1 MKKVIEIIDL
11 IAKTSSTKQKEQIL
25 KDNAENKIL
34 QQVLEYCYNPS
45 KIYGIA
51 KKSLIKPSAV
61 EPPSLDIF
69 SLLDWLQTVNRS
81 NEVVD
86 KVNAFLL
93 KSEEKERELYIKI
106 LLKDLRCGISEKTV
120 LKVFPKLFYLH
131 EIQQAY
137 PMKENNQPK
146 ANEWFALQE
155 KYNGIRG
162 DYLPNLNSIV
172 SRQGISF
179 TKLDHII
186 EEIKTLFG
194 NKLVVDGEL
203 IRDNKDNLSDE
214 ENFTL
219 TCSLVNSDD
228 VDKTDVVFRIYDV
241 IPLEE
246 FLNGQS
252 KLKFKERYDIMMIFE
267 EKAKELGLSHLL
279 FSHNLYEGTDQRK
292 IQELLDKMD
301 EEGKEGLMLYK
312 NEYYKCKRHNGL
324 LKVKSFLSCDI
335 KCIGVYEGEGRNEG
349 KLGGIIVNYKGYEV
363 GCGSGFSDEQREY
376 YWNNQQEIVDRIV
389 QIKYKTESKNK
400 QGGISMQFP
409 IFQCVRELGKE
420 ESYN

>member
-1 MKKVIEIIDL
+1 MKEIIKILEL
-11 IAKTSSTKQKEQIL
+11 ITKTSSTKQKEQIL
-25 KDNAENKIL
+25 RDNANNELL
-34 QQVLEYCYNPS
+34 QKVLEYCYNPS

-51 KKSLIKPSAV
+51 KKSLNKPTDV
-61 EPPSLDIF
+61 EPPLLDIF
-69 SLLDWLQTVNRS
+69 NILDWLQTVNRS

-93 KSEEKERELYIKI
+93 KSEADERELYIKI

-146 ANEWFALQE
+146 VGEWFALQE

-162 DYLPNLNSIV
+162 DYLPNLDSIV
-172 SRQGISF
+172 SRQGLSF

-186 EEIKTLFG
+186 KEIKLLFG
-194 NKLVVDGEL
+194 DNIVVDGEL
-203 IRDNKDNLSDE
+203 IRNNKDNLTDE

-228 VDKTDVVFRIYDV
+228 VDKTDIIFRVYDI
-241 IPLEE
+241 IPTEE
-246 FLNGQS
+246 FFSGQS
-252 KLKFKERYDIMMIFE
+252 KLKFKERYKAIMLFE
-267 EKAKELGLSHLL
+267 KKAKELGLTHLL
-279 FSHNLYEGTDQRK
+279 FSHNLYEGTDQSK

-301 EEGKEGLMLYK
+301 EQGKEGLMLYK
-312 NEYYKCKRHNGL
+312 NEFYKCKRHNGL

-349 KLGGIIVNYKGYEV
+349 KLGGILVDYKGYEV
-363 GCGSGFSDEQREY
+363 GCGSGFNDEQREF
-376 YWNNQQEIVDRIV
+376 YWNNPNEIVGRVV

-400 QGGISMQFP
+400 QGGVSMQFP

-420 ESYN
+420 VSYN